1 VSGPGEALKAALE
14 TVLRADAGVTA
25 QLGVPLRIFPE
36 RSNQAGYP
44 HASWG
49 RAQVRDRGA
58 SGVLLLDYRQTLDIW
73 LRDGVALDLV
83 DAVRVALTGVKPE
96 LSGGWRLVSLSPAY
110 ADLFTTTHSRV
121 RRGLVRVHALIAR
134 DD

>member
-1 VSGPGEALKAALE
+1 MSGPGDALKTALE
-14 TVLRADAGVTA
+14 TVLRSDAGVTA

-36 RSNQAGYP
+36 RSHQAGYP

-96 LSGGWRLVSLSPAY
+96 LAAPWRLVSLAPAY

>member
-1 VSGPGEALKAALE
+1 MSGPGEALKAALE
-14 TVLRADAGVTA
+14 GVLQAGAAVTA
-25 QLGVPLRIFPE
+25 QLGTPLRIHPQ
-36 RSNQAGYP
+36 RSSQAGYP

-83 DAVRVALTGVKPE
+83 DTVRVALTGVKPE
-96 LSGGWRLVSLSPAY
+96 LGPGWRLVSLSPAY
-110 ADLFTTTHSRV
+110 ADLFTTTHTRV